1 MTTMETIRRRVEML
15 PLASSMEKT
24 IGSTGKP
31 MPLPVINVDETDDE
45 YIIYMSMPGM
55 RREHFGITV
64 GRNVLTI
71 SAGIRQNERGL
82 DDRCDYDYFGWSRS
96 YQLPEDAD
104 SVMTTA
110 AFRNGE
116 LVIHIPRTEDVLYA
130 DALMIH
136 VY

>member
-15 PLASSMEKT
+15 PLASMEKT

-31 MPLPVINVDETDDE
+31 MPLPVINVDETDEE

-55 RREHFGITV
+55 RREHFGIMV
-64 GRNVLTI
+64 GRGTLTI
-71 SAGIRQNERGL
+71 SAGIRQNERGF
-82 DDRCDYDYFGWSRS
+82 DDHCDYDYCGWSRS

-116 LVIHIPRTEDVLYA
+116 LVIHIPRTDDVIHA
-130 DALMIH
+130 DAMLIH